1 MKVFWTQDA
10 VVKKRPDPKIGLRA
24 ERFDEIAGEG
34 RPSEERHMLTAQ
46 RRVQTSGV
54 RIRDSLEKEQRIGE
68 RKASV
73 DGVGRWSAHPA
84 PEGQRCRKGRD
95 RALKVSPR
103 RSALDAAQ
111 CLLRRRT
118 GKCGQGAAGGREQF
132 RRPSGLLRYTPTILK
147 QTQECVI
154 NIQTE
159 KLAAKVVG
167 RRNTPGATSADS
179 KSFSL
184 RQARIT

>member
-1 MKVFWTQDA
+1 
-10 VVKKRPDPKIGLRA
+10 
-24 ERFDEIAGEG
+24 
-34 RPSEERHMLTAQ
+34 
-46 RRVQTSGV
+46 
-54 RIRDSLEKEQRIGE
+54 
-68 RKASV
+68 
-73 DGVGRWSAHPA
+73 
-84 PEGQRCRKGRD
+84 
-95 RALKVSPR
+95 
-103 RSALDAAQ
+103 
-111 CLLRRRT
+111 
-118 GKCGQGAAGGREQF
+118 
-132 RRPSGLLRYTPTILK
+132 LK